1 MHATVC
7 SLVNSAMLSVI
18 EFYNDAFSS
27 RRKIRDLTQELKTAA
42 ERADKA
48 DHTIKQAKADSTRS
62 AMVRQNLE
70 SDLVALRK
78 HLVSLQS
85 ALAKVTKQ
93 QQVSRPAACRTL
105 V

>member
-1 MHATVC
+1 ML
-7 SLVNSAMLSVI
+7 LVR
-18 EFYNDAFSS
+18 EFHNYAFPLC
-27 RRKIRDLTQELKTAA
+27 RKIRELTQELKTAA
-42 ERADKA
+42 ECTNKA
-48 DHTIKQAKADSTRS
+48 DHTIKQAKADSAQA

-93 QQVSRPAACRTL
+93 QQVSRNQPAGPL
-105 V
+105 IL